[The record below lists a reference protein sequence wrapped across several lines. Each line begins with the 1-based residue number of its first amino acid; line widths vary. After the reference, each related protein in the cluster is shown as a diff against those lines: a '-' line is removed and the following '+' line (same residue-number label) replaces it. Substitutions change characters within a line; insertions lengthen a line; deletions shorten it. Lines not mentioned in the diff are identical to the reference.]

1 MNFVQTRTRQIIQY
15 RVTATLQQPEMEQHI
30 GKWRGEGG
38 GGTKPKGTYIISTKY
53 EVM

>member
-15 RVTATLQQPEMEQHI
+15 RVTATLQQPEMEQHN

-38 GGTKPKGTYIISTKY
+38 GGGLQTKGDII
-53 EVM
+53 